1 MVFTHIAEVNFY
13 LQDAQLQDFF
23 ELFVVNN
30 EGKRFICHLVAD
42 RALVEPYVVQIISEV
57 NYSEVNAHDA
67 IASMTLEIF
76 SARDAVLDDFLL
88 TMYDLYGSDYATV
101 LNLIND
107 VQRAIPYD

>member
-1 MVFTHIAEVNFY
+1 M
-13 LQDAQLQDFF
+13 
-23 ELFVVNN
+23 
-30 EGKRFICHLVAD
+30 
-42 RALVEPYVVQIISEV
+42 QIISEV